1 MIRIRNLRPASRT
14 RLKLMAGM
22 VILQLVYSGLML
34 LWFLAPEGSKWYL
47 AAALIPGFLV
57 LWWFAVRLG
66 RRRDALYNRP
76 FTLGLRDRD
85 QQPRGQS
92 RTAVDRR

>member
-34 LWFLAPEGSKWYL
+34 LWFLAPEGSK
-47 AAALIPGFLV
+47 
-57 LWWFAVRLG
+57 
-66 RRRDALYNRP
+66 
-76 FTLGLRDRD
+76 
-85 QQPRGQS
+85 
-92 RTAVDRR
+92 